1 MRIAVGFPARSSS
14 VSVGPDA
21 TGCAGCRTLSH
32 VVGLIQRG
40 QEPFAV
46 LYGFF
51 LSSVCARM
59 NLQPGMEFRV
69 AHEVCPGSLARRI
82 VGVIS

>member
-1 MRIAVGFPARSSS
+1 
-14 VSVGPDA
+14 
-21 TGCAGCRTLSH
+21 

-69 AHEVCPGSLARRI
+69 AHEVFPGALARRV